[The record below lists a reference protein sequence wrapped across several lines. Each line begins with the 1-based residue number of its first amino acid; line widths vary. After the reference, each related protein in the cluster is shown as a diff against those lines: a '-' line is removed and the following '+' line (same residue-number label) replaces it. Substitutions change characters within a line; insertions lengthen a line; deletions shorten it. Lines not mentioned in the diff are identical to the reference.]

1 MAVPRAHSKRVV
13 FTGDELALIEQAST
27 RRGLRAGG
35 TWRPRRSTPRR
46 RRRTPRWCGVDADQ
60 LRVLTAEVREL
71 RRLLGN
77 VAGNLN
83 DVARR
88 ANTGGELG
96 PQADARS
103 SRTPGR

>member
-1 MAVPRAHSKRVV
+1 M
-13 FTGDELALIEQAST
+13 
-27 RRGLRAGG
+27 
-35 TWRPRRSTPRR
+35 
-46 RRRTPRWCGVDADQ
+46 DADQ

-96 PQADARS
+96 PQADAVLAHTRAMNN
-103 SRTPGR
+103 RIDTWLMTMLRLLR